1 MYGGKCEFSWS
12 RCHATQVLVAEESS
26 DVTIK
31 VEFKKRENH
40 RVKNQEATEA
50 ERFEETVF
58 GGPTEK
64 KRQLNDDDFAKK
76 LLPPPQVLEEKK
88 DDEEWS

>member
-1 MYGGKCEFSWS
+1 VYGGKCEFSWS
-12 RCHATQVLVAEESS
+12 RCHATQVMVAEESS

-40 RVKNQEATEA
+40 RVEDKEAPEA
-50 ERFEETVF
+50 VRVEDTVF

-64 KRQLNDDDFAKK
+64 KREWNDDDSAKK

-88 DDEEWS
+88 DEEWS